1 MSGDNKMEKEDLTAS
16 MLRYMTCVIQ
26 CKPLPIFLYQY
37 VYRDK
42 CNSAGEVV
50 AIVEEPQTGEYK
62 V

>member
-1 MSGDNKMEKEDLTAS
+1 MEIEDRTAS

-42 CNSAGEVV
+42 RNSAGEVV